1 MKKNVTELYNKIGY
15 TFTDQALLEQAMTH
29 RSHKGQHNE
38 RLEFLG
44 DAIIDHV
51 VSHWLFKKY
60 VKSDEGTLTKKRAA
74 LSRMRSTLV
83 RGQTLAEF
91 GLEFGL
97 GDYLRLGPGE
107 LKSGGFRREST
118 LADAVEAIIGAV
130 FLDSNI
136 EQCGEL
142 ILSWYESRLDA
153 ISPGLNQKDPK
164 TLLQEYL
171 QARKLSLPG
180 YTVIDTKG
188 QAHNQTFTVE
198 CIVEGMDSIISVGSS
213 RRKAEQKAAEKA
225 LKILKNES

>member
-1 MKKNVTELYNKIGY
+1 MKKDVKELYKKIGY
-15 TFTDQALLEQAMTH
+15 EFESPAFLEQAMTH
-29 RSHKGQHNE
+29 RSYKGQHNE

-44 DAIIDHV
+44 DSILSFVIANALYHK
-51 VSHWLFKKY
+51 FPKAR
-60 VKSDEGTLTKKRAA
+60 EGD

-91 GLEFGL
+91 GVEFGL

-107 LKSGGFRREST
+107 LKSGGYRREST

-136 EQCGEL
+136 ETCSQL
-142 ILSWYESRLDA
+142 VLAWYESRLEE
-153 ISPGLNQKDPK
+153 ISPGHNQKDPK

-171 QARKLSLPG
+171 QARKLPLPG

-198 CIVEGMDSIISVGSS
+198 CIVEGMESIISVGSS

-225 LKILKNES
+225 LKKLKHDS

>member
-44 DAIIDHV
+44 DSILSFVIANA
-51 VSHWLFKKY
+51 LYTKFPKAR
-60 VKSDEGTLTKKRAA
+60 EGD

-118 LADAVEAIIGAV
+118 LADAVEAIIGVKGGKEGVSQLAAPHPFGSCV
-130 FLDSNI
+130 T
-136 EQCGEL
+136 Q
-142 ILSWYESRLDA
+142 
-153 ISPGLNQKDPK
+153 
-164 TLLQEYL
+164 
-171 QARKLSLPG
+171 
-180 YTVIDTKG
+180 TVKPNPQQQPRTG
-188 QAHNQTFTVE
+188 
-198 CIVEGMDSIISVGSS
+198 
-213 RRKAEQKAAEKA
+213 
-225 LKILKNES
+225 

>member
-1 MKKNVTELYNKIGY
+1 
-15 TFTDQALLEQAMTH
+15 
-29 RSHKGQHNE
+29 
-38 RLEFLG
+38 
-44 DAIIDHV
+44 
-51 VSHWLFKKY
+51 
-60 VKSDEGTLTKKRAA
+60 
-74 LSRMRSTLV
+74 MRSTLV

>member
-15 TFTDQALLEQAMTH
+15 EFSDQGLLEQAMTH

-44 DAIIDHV
+44 DSILSFVIANA
-51 VSHWLFKKY
+51 LYAKFPKAR
-60 VKSDEGTLTKKRAA
+60 EGD

-91 GLEFGL
+91 GVEFGL

-118 LADAVEAIIGAV
+118 LADAVEAIIGAA
-130 FLDSNI
+130 FLDSGI
-136 EQCGEL
+136 ERCSEL

-180 YTVIDTKG
+180 YTVVDTKG

-198 CIVEGMDSIISVGSS
+198 CIVDGMDSIISVGSS

-225 LKILKNES
+225 LKILKNEP

>member
-1 MKKNVTELYNKIGY
+1 M
-15 TFTDQALLEQAMTH
+15 
-29 RSHKGQHNE
+29 
-38 RLEFLG
+38 
-44 DAIIDHV
+44 
-51 VSHWLFKKY
+51 
-60 VKSDEGTLTKKRAA
+60 
-74 LSRMRSTLV
+74 
-83 RGQTLAEF
+83 
-91 GLEFGL
+91 
-97 GDYLRLGPGE
+97 
-107 LKSGGFRREST
+107 
-118 LADAVEAIIGAV
+118 

>member
-1 MKKNVTELYNKIGY
+1 MKKDVQELYNKIGY
-15 TFTDQALLEQAMTH
+15 QFTSPAFLEQAMTH
-29 RSHKGQHNE
+29 RSYKGQHNE

-44 DAIIDHV
+44 DSILSFVIANA
-51 VSHWLFKKY
+51 LFKKFP
-60 VKSDEGTLTKKRAA
+60 KAREGD

-91 GLEFGL
+91 GVEFGL

-107 LKSGGFRREST
+107 LKSGGYRREST

-130 FLDSNI
+130 FLDSDI
-136 EQCGEL
+136 ETCTKL
-142 ILSWYESRLDA
+142 VLNWYESRLDE
-153 ISPGLNQKDPK
+153 ISPGHNQKDPK

-171 QARKLSLPG
+171 QARKLPLPG
-180 YTVIDTKG
+180 YTVVDTKG

-198 CIVEGMDSIISVGSS
+198 CIVEGMESIISVGSS

-225 LKILKNES
+225 LKKLKHDT

>member
-1 MKKNVTELYNKIGY
+1 MKKNVTELYKKIGY
-15 TFTDQALLEQAMTH
+15 DFAEQALLEQAMTH

-44 DAIIDHV
+44 DSILSFVIADALYHK
-51 VSHWLFKKY
+51 FPKAR
-60 VKSDEGTLTKKRAA
+60 EGD

-91 GLEFGL
+91 GVEFGL

-107 LKSGGFRREST
+107 LKSGGYRREST

-130 FLDSNI
+130 FLDSDI
-136 EQCGEL
+136 ETCKTL
-142 ILSWYESRLDA
+142 VLKWYQSRLEA
-153 ISPGLNQKDPK
+153 ISPGHNQKDPK

-171 QARKLSLPG
+171 QARKLPLPA
-180 YTVIDTKG
+180 YQVIDTKG

-198 CIVEGMDSIISVGSS
+198 CTVQGMDSIISVGSS
-213 RRKAEQKAAEKA
+213 RRKAEQKAAEQA
-225 LKILKNES
+225 LKILKDES

>member
-1 MKKNVTELYNKIGY
+1 MKRNVAELYSKIGY
-15 TFTDQALLEQAMTH
+15 QFNNEALLEQAMTH

-44 DAIIDHV
+44 DSILSFVIANA
-51 VSHWLFKKY
+51 LYEQFPKAR
-60 VKSDEGTLTKKRAA
+60 EGD

-91 GLEFGL
+91 GVEFNL

-130 FLDSNI
+130 FLDSDINK
-136 EQCGEL
+136 CSEL
-142 ILSWYESRLDA
+142 ILQWYQSRLDA
-153 ISPGLNQKDPK
+153 ISPGHNQKDPK

-171 QARKLSLPG
+171 QARKLPLPG

-225 LKILKNES
+225 LKIIKNDV

>member
-1 MKKNVTELYNKIGY
+1 MTKDVNLLFKKIGY
-15 TFTDQALLEQAMTH
+15 SFNDVRLLEQAMTH
-29 RSHKGQHNE
+29 RSYRGAHNE

-44 DAIIDHV
+44 DSILSFVIADALYHQ
-51 VSHWLFKKY
+51 FPKAR
-60 VKSDEGTLTKKRAA
+60 EGD

-91 GLEFGL
+91 GVEFEL
-97 GDYLRLGPGE
+97 GDFLRLGPGE
-107 LKSGGFRREST
+107 LKSGGYRREST

-130 FLDSNI
+130 FLDSDI
-136 EQCGEL
+136 DRCGEL
-142 ILSWYESRLDA
+142 ILAWYESRLDA

-180 YTVIDTKG
+180 YTVVDTKG

>member
-1 MKKNVTELYNKIGY
+1 MNKNVTELNKKIGY
-15 TFTDQALLEQAMTH
+15 SFNNVALLEQAMTH

-44 DAIIDHV
+44 DSILSFVIANE
-51 VSHWLFKKY
+51 LYKRFP
-60 VKSDEGTLTKKRAA
+60 KSREGD

-91 GLEFGL
+91 GVEFNL

-107 LKSGGFRREST
+107 LKSGGYRREST

-130 FLDSNI
+130 FLDSDIDTCSN
-136 EQCGEL
+136 L
-142 ILSWYESRLDA
+142 ILNWYQARLDD

-171 QARKLSLPG
+171 QARKLPLPN

-198 CIVEGMDSIISVGSS
+198 CVVEGMNNIVSVGSS

-225 LKILKNES
+225 LKIIKNES